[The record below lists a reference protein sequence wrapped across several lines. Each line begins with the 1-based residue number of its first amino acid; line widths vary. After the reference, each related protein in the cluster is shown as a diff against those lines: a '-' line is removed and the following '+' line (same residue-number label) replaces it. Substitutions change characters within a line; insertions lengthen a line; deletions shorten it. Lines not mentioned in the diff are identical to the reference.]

1 MTVCRAVPA
10 LQGPQRVPLVVS
22 GEVEPGLLVQMFDS
36 NLVLFHPV
44 ALLMGKTLSV
54 TTPTESGDERKSHT
68 RWQQKLVPAET
79 VKREQGPYRMTS

>member
-1 MTVCRAVPA
+1 MPSPPCKAHSVA
-10 LQGPQRVPLVVS
+10 PLVVR
-22 GEVEPGLLVQMFDS
+22 GEAEPGLLVQMFDS

-44 ALLMGKTLSV
+44 ALLMGETLSV

-79 VKREQGPYRMTS
+79 VKRERGPYRMTS